1 MKKLLFFLV
10 FLSGVFSMKSQS
22 YIGNYHDN
30 YAGVQSVIFNPSAIV
45 DSRFKADINIFS
57 LSASVSNDLYGVNA
71 FDAYNTDYDFIN
83 DANLSATANNNLAS
97 NVDILGPSV
106 MFNIAPKHAVAIYT
120 RSRTFAN
127 VIDLNGVIFQDL
139 KNDVNA
145 DNSFSLNSGNLN
157 GVANSWGEI
166 GLSYAA
172 VILQNKQ
179 HFLKGGLTL
188 KYLKGVLNSYVDVQN
203 IKILYNE
210 DEINSGNSTISTV
223 GTVVYGG
230 SKDFQEDF
238 DVTDFSAESN
248 SFGMDLGFTYEWR
261 PDYEKYDLRNAKQKD
276 NNFKSENKYK
286 LRFGVSVTDIGSMRY
301 KGADEETFN
310 VNGTIS
316 QDDFNDTSNIYDLLS
331 SYYSIISTTNTINAQ
346 LPTALHADV
355 DWNVHN
361 KFYLNLN
368 ADLGLV
374 DNKTVNGNSIAN
386 SISLTPRH
394 ETRIFSFYLPMSWME
409 YSGYQLGTGL
419 RYGGIFIGSGSI
431 ITNLVSNDSK
441 AANFYIGGHIPIYQK
456 KIKDNDNDGV
466 LNKNDKCPEI
476 AGAIENQG
484 CPWPD
489 TDGDTVIDKDD
500 ACVNV
505 VGPVENKGC
514 PWPDTDGDTVAD
526 KDDECIDVVG
536 PIENKGCPWKDTDGD
551 TVLDKDDACIDV
563 PGPVDNN
570 GCPVLDADKDG
581 IPDLTDA
588 CPLVFGL
595 VDNNGCPYLTREIME
610 KVRVEA
616 RSVFFETGKATLDA
630 AQYAETSERLDAIK
644 QILKDYPTAQWSIN
658 GYTDNTGS
666 KKLNQKLSEERAKVV
681 MDALIARGLN
691 PDNLTYKGWGDANPV
706 ATNKTAQGRA
716 ENRRTEID
724 YVGGIPG
731 VDVPK

>member
-1 MKKLLFFLV
+1 MKKLLFFSV
-10 FLSGVFSMKSQS
+10 FIAGVFSMKSQS

-30 YAGVQSVIFNPSAIV
+30 YAGVQSVLFNPSSIV
-45 DSRFKADINIFS
+45 DSRFKTDINIFS
-57 LSASVSNDLYGVNA
+57 VSASVGNDLFGVNV
-71 FDAYNTDYDFIN
+71 FDAYDSNYNFIN
-83 DANLSATANNNLAS
+83 DANLTPTANNNLTS
-97 NVDILGPSV
+97 NVDIMGPSV
-106 MFNIAPKHAVAIYT
+106 MFNIAPKHAMAIYT

-127 VIDLNGVIFQDL
+127 IIDLNGDL
-139 KNDVNA
+139 VEDLNNDVNLN
-145 DNSFSLNSGNLN
+145 NSFSLSSGNAN

-172 VILQNKQ
+172 VLLDNKQ

-188 KYLKGVLNSYVDVQN
+188 KYLKGVLNSYVDVEN

-210 DEINSGNSTISTV
+210 DENNLENSTISTI

-230 SKDFQEDF
+230 SQDFQEDYDMTNF
-238 DVTDFSAESN
+238 NANSN
-248 SFGMDLGFTYEWR
+248 GFGMDLGFTYEWR
-261 PDYEKYDLRNAKQKD
+261 SDYEKYDVSNAKPND

-286 LRFGVSVTDIGSMRY
+286 LRFGIAVTDIGSMTY
-301 KGADEETFN
+301 KEAEQETFN

-316 QDDFNDTSNIYDLLS
+316 QDDFNATSNIYDLLS
-331 SYYSIISTTNTINAQ
+331 SYYTIISTTNTIKAQ

-355 DWNVHN
+355 DWNVYN

-368 ADLGLV
+368 GDLGLI
-374 DNKTVNGNSIAN
+374 DNTTVNGNSIAN
-386 SISLTPRH
+386 SISLTPRY
-394 ETRIFSFYLPMSWME
+394 ETRIFSFFLPMSWMQ
-409 YSGYQLGTGL
+409 YSGYQLGSGL
-419 RYGGIFIGSGSI
+419 RFGGFFIGSGSI
-431 ITNLVSNDSK
+431 ITNLISNDSK
-441 AANFYIGGHIPIYQK
+441 AANFFIGGHIPIYHK
-456 KIKDNDNDGV
+456 KIKDDDNDGV
-466 LNKNDKCPEI
+466 LNKNDECPAI
-476 AGAIENQG
+476 AGPIENKG

-489 TDGDTVIDKDD
+489 TDGDTVVDKED

-514 PWPDTDGDTVAD
+514 PWADTDGDTVPD
-526 KDDECIDVVG
+526 KDDECIDVAG
-536 PIENKGCPWKDTDGD
+536 PVENKGCPWKDTDGD
-551 TVLDKDDACIDV
+551 TVLDKDDACVDV
-563 PGPVDNN
+563 PGPIENN

-581 IPDLTDA
+581 IPDLSDA
-588 CPLVFGL
+588 CPLVFGPAE
-595 VDNNGCPYLTREIME
+595 NFGCPYLTKETME

-616 RSVFFETGKATLDA
+616 RSVFFESGKATLDA
-630 AQYAETSERLDAIK
+630 AQYDQTSERLDAIK
-644 QILKDYPTAQWSIN
+644 QILKDYPTAKWSIN

-681 MDALIARGLN
+681 MDALISRGIN
-691 PDNLTYKGWGDANPV
+691 PANLTYKGWGDTNPV